1 MSLLIDGKEGSDI
14 ATTDIVGAYILTTM
28 EEGVLIKLIGHIVN
42 MMCQINH
49 RYLPYVTQE
58 GDKKKCYSCNSRK
71 HFMVAYNQPYYGMLF
86 LRIV

>member
-28 EEGVLIKLIGHIVN
+28 EEGVLLKLIGHIVN

-49 RYLPYVTQE
+49 KYLPYVTQE
-58 GDKKKCYSCNSRK
+58 GDKKSVIRVTQESTLWL
-71 HFMVAYNQPYYGMLF
+71 HTISHIMVCCF
-86 LRIV
+86 

>member
-28 EEGVLIKLIGHIVN
+28 EEGVLLKLIGDMVN

-49 RYLPYVTQE
+49 KYLPYVTQE
-58 GDKKKCYSCNSRK
+58 GDKKSVIHVTQESTLWL
-71 HFMVAYNQPYYGMLF
+71 HTISHIMVCCF
-86 LRIV
+86 